1 MKEDFYGVEGYTEE
15 REPWDKE
22 KVLQWYIKRAM
33 RYEIPGIEGLTGNE
47 TTLSA
52 EGVKWSFPELTEE
65 EAEEIAS
72 RFNKMLEEAKA
83 SRAADKYAKE
93 GVTAEEVEHEGNVL
107 EKTTPQIIIKEDNEL
122 EWDD

>member
-1 MKEDFYGVEGYTEE
+1 MKEDFYGIEGYTEE

-33 RYEIPGIEGLTGNE
+33 RYEIPGIEGLTGDE
-47 TTLSA
+47 TTLCA

-65 EAEEIAS
+65 EAEEVAS
-72 RFNKMLEEAKA
+72 RFNEMLEEAKA
-83 SRAADKYAKE
+83 SRAADKYAKD
-93 GVTAEEVEHEGNVL
+93 GVTAEEVKYEGNVL